1 MRNLLRT
8 RPQADPSARTCRSSQ
23 GVQRLTV
30 CSVGPVPSA
39 LGLDLAV
46 ESFGLGDLV
55 APAVPVSQAWSNDVF
70 QVETATGAY
79 AVKLYPLGMSTCRRS
94 QLNAG
99 MDFERLILR
108 DGSIPVPLPVASDG
122 EWLIEL
128 DTPAGRR
135 LARCHRW
142 VTGEPAAQPL
152 RADLIQAAGR
162 YLGVLH
168 AMHRPGGDTVQL
180 ASFDAVRCAAA
191 VQNAHRR
198 LLGWADQL
206 AALTPLVTGLAA
218 DLERLR
224 QQRRPMR
231 ISHRDYDPKN
241 VVADTA
247 GQLVITDWD
256 YAGPV
261 LADVELLVVAT
272 SFADTDLDLARFIT
286 AYRSAGGDATGAD
299 PLAMTVEAADLDWM
313 LRNVE
318 ACLTEADSVD
328 TREQYA
334 TAADLI
340 ATFPTNLAAMRASP
354 ERFASLSR

>member
-1 MRNLLRT
+1 MR
-8 RPQADPSARTCRSSQ
+8 
-23 GVQRLTV
+23 RLAV
-30 CSVGPVPSA
+30 CSVDPVSST

-55 APAVPVSQAWSNDVF
+55 APPVPVSQAWSNDVF
-70 QVETATGAY
+70 CAETATGAY
-79 AVKLYPLGMSTCRRS
+79 AVKLYALGMSTSRRS
-94 QLNAG
+94 QLTAG

-108 DGSIPVPLPVASDG
+108 AGSIPVPLPVASGG

-142 VTGEPAAQPL
+142 VAGEPAAHPL

-168 AMHRPGGDTVQL
+168 AMHRPGGDTAQL
-180 ASFDAVRCAAA
+180 SAFDTDRWAAA
-191 VQNAHRR
+191 VQKAHRR
-198 LLGWADQL
+198 RLGWADQL

-241 VVADTA
+241 VVVDTA

-261 LADVELLVVAT
+261 LADVELLVAAT
-272 SFADTDLDLARFIT
+272 SFADTDTDVATFIT

-299 PLAMTVEAADLDWM
+299 PLAMTAEAADLDWL
-313 LRNVE
+313 LRNLE
-318 ACLTEADSVD
+318 ACTTGADSVD
-328 TREQYA
+328 TREHYA

-340 ATFPTNLAAMRASP
+340 TTFPTNLAAMRAWP
-354 ERFASLSR
+354 ERFASLCR